1 MRLTTLILATSFLDC
16 GNVKPETLE
25 SFKNRIDERK
35 ELIVPKNDRPKFSQ
49 LVIRST
55 EPNTKTINDL

>member
-16 GNVKPETLE
+16 GSVKPETLE

-35 ELIVPKNDRPKFSQ
+35 EQIVPENDRPKFSQ